1 MVLWCWWK
9 GRSGCFRI
17 CHIHIHLGGVV
28 IFTFCLLLFDLH
40 ITRAQ
45 DLQVLQMGISGFCD
59 PPSIECLNFVEWR
72 MNSLSIE
79 HFTESFGSF
88 PYSGADAPK
97 GALPNFPPSLMGHV
111 PRVKLPLWSR
121 YLGHIG
127 RLIRYAACPFCRSSP
142 SRAGTSMDR
151 LVLLNVFG
159 VFLSSGENTM

>member
-1 MVLWCWWK
+1 
-9 GRSGCFRI
+9 
-17 CHIHIHLGGVV
+17 
-28 IFTFCLLLFDLH
+28 
-40 ITRAQ
+40 
-45 DLQVLQMGISGFCD
+45 
-59 PPSIECLNFVEWR
+59 

-142 SRAGTSMDR
+142 SCVGTSKDG
-151 LVLLNVFG
+151 LVSLNVFG
-159 VFLSSGENTM
+159 VFLSSGENTMQTSRLMHFPGPLIERDWHVLPLLLEPNGCAELSLVGTRPRCIGIARYSIDHNAAASFSRFSRILY